1 VRGLG
6 CNRPLGFPISHPK
19 INFEIVLAELS
30 SLHIH
35 EEIIP
40 EKERELVERITHDGV
55 WIHPIIVDREN
66 LVVLDGMHRVAA
78 AKEIGYKY
86 IPACL
91 VDYYNPDIR
100 IGCWY
105 RMFKSLV
112 EADEAK
118 IVLDGLGLV
127 PMDKPYGEAK
137 RLVEG
142 REAMTA
148 IFSASW
154 CVTATGSARDIKERY
169 DAIKQIERRLKAN
182 GHHMG
187 YSTDRDAPSRVAT
200 GEYSAGMMTP
210 TVTKREVVET
220 ALAGMVFSQKTTRHI
235 IPARPMFVNIPVG
248 WLSGNLSVE
257 EANMRLREHLASKKL
272 ELMPPGQILDRRYD
286 EALYFFR

>member
-1 VRGLG
+1 LG
-6 CNRPLGFPISHPK
+6 CNRPRGFPIDHPK
-19 INFEIVLAELS
+19 ISFEIVLKELS
-30 SLHIH
+30 ALHIH

-40 EKERELVERITHDGV
+40 EKEQELVERITHDGI
-55 WIHPIIVDREN
+55 WIHPIIVDRKS

-78 AKEIGYKY
+78 AKEIGYRY

-91 VDYYNPDIR
+91 VDYDNPDIR

-105 RMFKSLV
+105 RMFKNLI
-112 EADEAK
+112 EAEEVKRALDELGLTPVKKPYDEAQ
-118 IVLDGLGLV
+118 
-127 PMDKPYGEAK
+127 

-142 REAMTA
+142 REAVTA
-148 IFSASW
+148 VFSASW
-154 CVTATGSARDIKERY
+154 CLTAAGSASDIKERY
-169 DAIKQIERRLKAN
+169 DVIKQIEMCLQAN

-187 YSTDRDAPSRVAT
+187 YSTDRDAPSRVAS
-200 GEYSAGMMTP
+200 GEYSAGLMTP

-235 IPARPMFVNIPVG
+235 IPARPMFVNVPVG

-257 EANMRLREHLASKKL
+257 EANTRLREHLASKKI

-286 EALYFFR
+286 EALYFFK